1 MPSESDFPKD
11 MARMQRLFDVVR
23 HQYDLFFAGGA
34 KEPPTA
40 EHRELDRLAR
50 AYAATGL
57 SKIAQQFLFQ
67 SFMNKYILHN
77 EQWNKWMR
85 AREDGLVK
93 DPRLAGSISRAKRDL
108 QELELARPQSG
119 SRTAPP
125 APSTKAA
132 APKAAPADPLRGLYE
147 EFIKAR
153 IEVGELPK
161 TDYKAFEAHVRKQK
175 EAIASK
181 YGAKDVV
188 FTVSSKGGKVTLKA
202 KIVK

>member
-1 MPSESDFPKD
+1 
-11 MARMQRLFDVVR
+11 MARMQRLFEVVR

-50 AYAATGL
+50 LYATTGL

-77 EQWNKWMR
+77 EQWNKWLR
-85 AREDGLVK
+85 AREDGLVR

-108 QELELARPQSG
+108 QKLELAKAKAEPTKEAPAPKRPAPRS
-119 SRTAPP
+119 APP
-125 APSTKAA
+125 
-132 APKAAPADPLRGLYE
+132 DPLRGLFE
-147 EFIKAR
+147 QFLKAR
-153 IEVGELPK
+153 IEAGELPQ
-161 TDYKAFEAHVRKQK
+161 TDYKAFEAQLRKQK
-175 EAIASK
+175 ETIAAK

-188 FTVSSKGGKVTLKA
+188 FTVSSKDGKVTLKA